1 MRTIN
6 KLLVCLAA
14 AGALAGA
21 GCVSTVTP
29 GQGTHNEWYGTYAR
43 KQAARKDADRNVARR
58 VREAFAEDPQL
69 KALNLRIF
77 VSHGEVTLCGKFPN
91 TETRARAIGIATTV
105 EGVSGADTDCG
116 KN

>member
-1 MRTIN
+1 MRTMN
-6 KLLVCLAA
+6 KLLFCLAA

-43 KQAARKDADRNVARR
+43 KQAAQKDADRDLALR
-58 VREAFAEDPQL
+58 VREAFSEDPQL
-69 KALNLRIF
+69 KALGLRIF
-77 VSHGEVTLCGKFPN
+77 ASHGEVTLCGRFPDARS
-91 TETRARAIGIATTV
+91 RARAMGIASTV
-105 EGVSGADTDCG
+105 EGVSGVDTDCG